1 MSGLMV
7 GRKAFLLRA
16 HDGLLALDTA
26 HDAVYGIGEVLI
38 VDIGFASACRGKGGF
53 VADVCYIGSGE
64 SRCILGYQVQVEVL
78 RELEILDMAQG
89 NYKAEIL
96 TQEFNDSD
104 LNFKII
110 IIGDSGV
117 GKSCLSL
124 QATKGVFEQLYAPT
138 IGFEF
143 MTFFVKVEEK
153 TIKLQI
159 WDTCGQEVY
168 RSIIS
173 SFYHNSSLAIIVYS
187 IDNEDSFSD
196 LEFWLNELKTKGNPD
211 INIFLIGNKADL
223 EDKRKISKITG
234 QEFAFKNKIKLF
246 LESSAKTGFN
256 AKNIF
261 IEAAKLLYEQ
271 QMKFKDQV
279 SRVESLAESIARE
292 SNQSNAMNILSLEED
307 EGDRKKRGCCKK

>member
-1 MSGLMV
+1 
-7 GRKAFLLRA
+7 
-16 HDGLLALDTA
+16 
-26 HDAVYGIGEVLI
+26 
-38 VDIGFASACRGKGGF
+38 
-53 VADVCYIGSGE
+53 
-64 SRCILGYQVQVEVL
+64 
-78 RELEILDMAQG
+78 MAQG

-223 EDKRKISKITG
+223 EDKRKIS
-234 QEFAFKNKIKLF
+234 
-246 LESSAKTGFN
+246 
-256 AKNIF
+256 
-261 IEAAKLLYEQ
+261 
-271 QMKFKDQV
+271 
-279 SRVESLAESIARE
+279 
-292 SNQSNAMNILSLEED
+292 
-307 EGDRKKRGCCKK
+307 